1 MKLYDQFIK
10 DSKTGK
16 RLQKNGTRIKLSS
29 IGNYEF
35 LRKLLADFSV
45 KKQFNLRIRQITR
58 FKKEELEIEKR
69 YWMQFYKTFTAYL
82 YDDCDCYDNFVGSN
96 IKKLRTFFNYLKS
109 ERDLNIGTFYKLFYV
124 YNEEIE
130 TVSLTPEQLNFL
142 IYNKVFEDSLPVH
155 LVKTKDMFVFGC
167 TVALRVSDIL
177 NLTWN
182 NIEKINGES
191 YLKIISQK
199 TQTFTKIILPDYAV
213 IILKKYTDN
222 QERIFPK
229 ITNSRLNKNIK
240 SLIELTN
247 WTETRI
253 KTRQKRGMPIHVLK
267 NNEKYRF
274 CDHITSHT
282 MRRTAITNLLCLGV
296 PENVVRKISGHTANS
311 KEFFKYVELSQKF
324 IDTESE
330 KAWDHLK

>member
-1 MKLYDQFIK
+1 
-10 DSKTGK
+10 
-16 RLQKNGTRIKLSS
+16 
-29 IGNYEF
+29 
-35 LRKLLADFSV
+35 
-45 KKQFNLRIRQITR
+45 
-58 FKKEELEIEKR
+58 
-69 YWMQFYKTFTAYL
+69 
-82 YDDCDCYDNFVGSN
+82 
-96 IKKLRTFFNYLKS
+96 
-109 ERDLNIGTFYKLFYV
+109 
-124 YNEEIE
+124 
-130 TVSLTPEQLNFL
+130 
-142 IYNKVFEDSLPVH
+142 VFEDSLPVH